1 MGGAVSN
8 VIDTATNAIEDL
20 GSAVADTGSSVID
33 NIASIGNSA
42 ISNVGNFG
50 QSVVDAAGKAATQV
64 DDLANQVPGGWPA
77 VAAMAAGGAGAFGDL
92 GATTG
97 SLGTDMA
104 SAGAYDAGLTGV
116 GANVGGGLSDM
127 ALAGAADAGLAGVG
141 ANAGQAVG
149 GSTLSGLF
157 STPGVSNIAAGA
169 IKGALGGGSTPSGTS
184 TGTNTQFPWMQT
196 GLGLADMYGR
206 QQAAQ
211 AMQDR
216 FNQVN
221 TQINSMYAP
230 GSPEAKLMEQEM
242 ARKDAAAGRN
252 SQYGTRAVDLAAK
265 LAATKGTLLSNTLG
279 NQNNLLTAGLAT
291 GAGSYGSLANLF
303 GQTTG
308 AGAAGSNAING
319 AIGAGVNYGMGK
331 LSDLF
336 GNTGTTSAAN
346 TALNTATSDW
356 MNSSDWSNM
365 IGL

>member
-8 VIDTATNAIEDL
+8 VIDTATNAVSDVGDAVGSVAGGL
-20 GSAVADTGSSVID
+20 GD
-33 NIASIGNSA
+33 IGQSA
-42 ISNVGNFG
+42 INAVGT
-50 QSVVDAAGKAATQV
+50 ATTQI

-92 GATTG
+92 GATTTG

-104 SAGAYDAGLTGV
+104 SAGAYDAGL
-116 GANVGGGLSDM
+116 
-127 ALAGAADAGLAGVG
+127 AGVG
-141 ANAGQAVG
+141 ANAGEAVAG
-149 GSTLSGLF
+149 GGLGGLF
-157 STPGVSNIAAGA
+157 SNPVANTVA
-169 IKGALGGGSTPSGTS
+169 KGALTGILGGGTSPSGS
-184 TGTNTQFPWMQT
+184 PTGTGSQFPWMQT
-196 GLGLADMYGR
+196 GIGLADMYGR
-206 QQAAQ
+206 QQAAK

-308 AGAAGSNAING
+308 AGAAGSNAVNG
-319 AIGAGVNYGMGK
+319 AIGAGVNYGIGK

-336 GNTGTTSAAN
+336 GNTSSGATNN
-346 TALNTATSDW
+346 TLNTATSDW
-356 MNSSDWSNM
+356 MNSADWSNM

>member
-8 VIDTATNAIEDL
+8 VIDTATNAVSDVGDAVGSVAGGL
-20 GSAVADTGSSVID
+20 GD
-33 NIASIGNSA
+33 IGQSA
-42 ISNVGNFG
+42 INAVGT
-50 QSVVDAAGKAATQV
+50 ATTQI

-92 GATTG
+92 GATTTG

-141 ANAGQAVG
+141 ANAGEAVAG
-149 GSTLSGLF
+149 GGLSNLF
-157 STPGVSNIAAGA
+157 SNPVANTVA
-169 IKGALGGGSTPSGTS
+169 KGALTGILGGGTSPSGS
-184 TGTNTQFPWMQT
+184 PTGTNTQFPWMQT
-196 GLGLADMYGR
+196 GIGLADMYGR
-206 QQAAQ
+206 QQAAK

-336 GNTGTTSAAN
+336 GNTSSGATNN
-346 TALNTATSDW
+346 TLNTATSDW
-356 MNSSDWSNM
+356 MNSADWSNM